1 MQKFIFFI
9 FLFSFSS
16 AFGFSLA
23 LTDKCLDVSE
33 YIISETAKAAL
44 SKIDSESYLEN
55 LILKY
60 DHICSPAHLE
70 KTKEYGKFFIDF
82 NDNKFDLDLLK
93 ALASK
98 ITEVK
103 KIPAFAV
110 TDNNFSLLSDR
121 DYCNR
126 DTQILDKITIHHAE
140 TPNYFSFKRMNE
152 VFTQM
157 KKGYGIAGY
166 HFLLR
171 TSYEQDLARPNGEF
185 VEAEM
190 GTGRPTYLLGGH
202 NNKEINGFNYKYT
215 SAETILKNKFIST
228 PKSWEE
234 AKPYAQCFHKTKKGN
249 SPISLQQYFQD
260 DGYMSENLRS
270 LGIGVIGTYFSG
282 STKRKLT
289 MADEGVNLIAKTIC
303 KLAKTYPNIYF
314 VDVHQDT
321 QSTDCPGNVRSQ
333 LPQIQQRVAMECF
346 EEGIMFPYTQK

>member
-1 MQKFIFFI
+1 M
-9 FLFSFSS
+9 
-16 AFGFSLA
+16 
-23 LTDKCLDVSE
+23 
-33 YIISETAKAAL
+33 
-44 SKIDSESYLEN
+44 
-55 LILKY
+55 
-60 DHICSPAHLE
+60 
-70 KTKEYGKFFIDF
+70 DF
-82 NDNKFDLDLLK
+82 NDNKFDPIALK
-93 ALASK
+93 ELASK
-98 ITEVK
+98 IIHVK
-103 KIPAFAV
+103 KIPEFLI
-110 TDNNFSLLSDR
+110 TDNQFPLLSDR
-121 DYCNR
+121 DYCHR

-140 TPNYFSFKRMNE
+140 TPNYFSFKKMND

-202 NNKEINGFNYKYT
+202 NSKEINGFNYKYT
-215 SAETILKNKFIST
+215 SAETILKNRFIST

-234 AKPYAQCFHKTKKGN
+234 AKPYAQCFHKNKTGN
-249 SPISLQQYFQD
+249 TPISLQQYFKD

-270 LGIGVIGTYFSG
+270 LGIGVIGTYFTAS
-282 STKRKLT
+282 SKRKLT

-303 KLAKTYPNIYF
+303 HLAKTYPNIYF

-346 EEGIMFPYTQK
+346 EEGIMFPYAYSKK